1 MWAQNIKVSGKITDD
16 TGESLPGV
24 SIGVKGTTLGTI
36 TDIEGNF
43 LLEAKTGSVL
53 VVSFVGYRNKEIIVS
68 GESTNL
74 SIVLYTRYNWF
85 G

>member
-1 MWAQNIKVSGKITDD
+1 MPLQLCGAQNIKVSGKITDD

-43 LLEAKTGSVL
+43 LLEAKTGSVF
-53 VVSFVGYRNKEIIVS
+53 SCIVCW
-68 GESTNL
+68 L
-74 SIVLYTRYNWF
+74 S
-85 G
+85 